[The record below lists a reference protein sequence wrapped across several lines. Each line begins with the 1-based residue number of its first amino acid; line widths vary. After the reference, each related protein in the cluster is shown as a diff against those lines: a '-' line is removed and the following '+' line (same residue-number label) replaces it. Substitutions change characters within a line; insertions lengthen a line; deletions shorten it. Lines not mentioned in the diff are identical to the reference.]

1 MATATGESMNHVN
14 VLRTRRGARTTASKL
29 KEDNAETR
37 SILNSMR
44 RIVQILRVASRAAEK
59 DVGLSGAQLWVL
71 HKLAEGPVISLN
83 ELAERT
89 CTHQSSVS
97 VVVYG
102 LVERGL
108 VARTRSS
115 SDG

>member
-1 MATATGESMNHVN
+1 MAIASGETVNHVN
-14 VLRTRRGARTTASKL
+14 VMKPRGTGRARGNAVKATKD
-29 KEDNAETR
+29 DNAEIR

-44 RIVQILRVASRAAEK
+44 RIVDILRVASRAAEK

-89 CTHQSSVS
+89 CTHQTSVS

-102 LVERGL
+102 L
-108 VARTRSS
+108 
-115 SDG
+115 